1 MKMTHSFRISIRSE
15 VKRLIS
21 TPFFVQQAD
30 FLQQRLSLML
40 ENPLKHLDL
49 LTHGRD
55 PVNFIHMCGSDVIL
69 CIRNALIH
77 DAQGIAHSAVS
88 QLSD

>member
-1 MKMTHSFRISIRSE
+1 
-15 VKRLIS
+15 
-21 TPFFVQQAD
+21 
-30 FLQQRLSLML
+30 ML